1 MEMLNLEKWNA
12 QTIESVNHVLR
23 KANMPCIG
31 FSMVFMEPVDGKH
44 ALFRFKTML
53 AFDPDNPVP
62 EEDRKKLEDA
72 FEQMAGYVELIM
84 NGGSAL
90 DS

>member
-12 QTIESVNHVLR
+12 QTIESVSHVLK

-31 FSMVFMEPVDGKH
+31 FSMVFMEPVDGQHSMFK
-44 ALFRFKTML
+44 FKTFL

-62 EEDRKKLEDA
+62 EEDRKRLEAA
-72 FEQMAGYVELIM
+72 FEQVAGYVELIM
-84 NGGSAL
+84 NDKVL

>member
-23 KANMPCIG
+23 KANLPCIG
-31 FSMVFMEPVDGKH
+31 FSMVFMEPVDKEH
-44 ALFRFKTML
+44 SLFKFKTFL
-53 AFDPDNPVP
+53 AFDPDNPVSK
-62 EEDRKKLEDA
+62 EDRKKLEEA

-84 NGGSAL
+84 NDKSHVQ
-90 DS
+90 

>member
-12 QTIESVNHVLR
+12 QTIESVSHVLK

-31 FSMVFMEPVDGKH
+31 FSLVFMEPVDGQHSMFK
-44 ALFRFKTML
+44 FKTML

-62 EEDRKKLEDA
+62 EEDRKRLEAA

-84 NGGSAL
+84 NDKTLQS
-90 DS
+90 

>member
-12 QTIESVNHVLR
+12 QTIESVKHVLD
-23 KANMPCIG
+23 KADMPCIG
-31 FSMVFMEPVDGKH
+31 FSVVFMEPVDGGH
-44 ALFRFKTML
+44 SMFRFKTML

-62 EEDRKKLEDA
+62 EEDRKRLEAA

-84 NGGSAL
+84 NDGVDL
-90 DS
+90 Q